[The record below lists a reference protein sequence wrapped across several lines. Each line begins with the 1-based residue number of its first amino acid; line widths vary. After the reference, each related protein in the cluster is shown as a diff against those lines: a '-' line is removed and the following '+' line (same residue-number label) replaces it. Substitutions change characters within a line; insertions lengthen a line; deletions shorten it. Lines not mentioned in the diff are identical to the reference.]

1 MLKRIIKWSALALL
15 LLAAIA
21 VGFAIHFRSSAIPA
35 HELDTSWYHDQPDWS
50 DSFAESLRSTHRWAI
65 ARAEADHVV
74 SPIGPSRMIQLV
86 YASPDSSGDV
96 FFRFVARFLTSSSD
110 IHLLVVYRWSS
121 REHRFVWKAIEDHS
135 P

>member
-21 VGFAIHFRSSAIPA
+21 VGFAIHFRSSKCIPA

-50 DSFAESLRSTHRWAI
+50 DSFAESLRSTHRSAI

-86 YASPDSSGDV
+86 DASPDSSGDV
-96 FFRFVARFLTSSSD
+96 FFRFCCSLS
-110 IHLLVVYRWSS
+110 HLVIRYPLASCLSLV
-121 REHRFVWKAIEDHS
+121 I